1 MILEQWCVALQL
13 PPKTSRMCWWDN
25 DQRKRLDLHM
35 EGGDEGELEN
45 IRKED
50 LMEGLVSYGRI
61 LVTRG

>member
-1 MILEQWCVALQL
+1 
-13 PPKTSRMCWWDN
+13 
-25 DQRKRLDLHM
+25 M
-35 EGGDEGELEN
+35 EGGDEEELEN